1 MWYLSNDYF
10 FISWHTWY
18 LWTIKFLI
26 PIYRDSQKC
35 GNYFKILQ
43 ILIVL
48 NHKWNAKQK
57 QISRYT
63 KSCTNTN
70 TYHSTSL
77 SIFMQIWGQISDSV
91 VYLSLWTIS
100 KKKKKKSKKQLL
112 SSKGEQQKETK
123 GIWLRRNLI
132 NNSDNGYERSTRRSM
147 RNDPISIAITQANYP
162 FHRSDG
168 RLPCKKN

>member
-35 GNYFKILQ
+35 GNYFKI
-43 ILIVL
+43 
-48 NHKWNAKQK
+48 NFANFAKIRSK
-57 QISRYT
+57 NKYRDT
-63 KSCTNTN
+63 RNPDTNTN

-91 VYLSLWTIS
+91 VCLSLWTIS

-132 NNSDNGYERSTRRSM
+132 NDSDNGYERSTRRSM

>member
-1 MWYLSNDYF
+1 MIFIEWLFLYLTAHVISMNNQIPDSYLSWFPKMWY
-10 FISWHTWY
+10 
-18 LWTIKFLI
+18 
-26 PIYRDSQKC
+26 
-35 GNYFKILQ
+35 YFKI
-43 ILIVL
+43 
-48 NHKWNAKQK
+48 NFANFAKIRSK
-57 QISRYT
+57 NKYRDT
-63 KSCTNTN
+63 RNPDTNTN

-91 VYLSLWTIS
+91 VCLSLWTIS

-132 NNSDNGYERSTRRSM
+132 NDSDNGYERSTRRSM